1 MDREHLDWEND
12 IVEQRVLRKSC
23 SHNGVG
29 CPEHLT
35 HCKKD
40 PMSSL
45 TPSPDCVL
53 ECLAKAVCTM
63 DLGILSIHPPLR
75 KGPFA
80 LEVDV
85 LLVSLNTK
93 FLTRKKK
100 VVNIGRC
107 TPN

>member
-1 MDREHLDWEND
+1 METVECFYLNIQMGSSQFKKTCGEYREHLDWEND

-45 TPSPDCVL
+45 TPSPDFVDRGHLDWEDDIL
-53 ECLAKAVCTM
+53 E
-63 DLGILSIHPPLR
+63 R
-75 KGPFA
+75 
-80 LEVDV
+80 
-85 LLVSLNTK
+85 
-93 FLTRKKK
+93 
-100 VVNIGRC
+100 
-107 TPN
+107 

>member
-1 MDREHLDWEND
+1 M
-12 IVEQRVLRKSC
+12 
-23 SHNGVG
+23 
-29 CPEHLT
+29 
-35 HCKKD
+35 
-40 PMSSL
+40 
-45 TPSPDCVL
+45 
-53 ECLAKAVCTM
+53 AKAVCTM

-100 VVNIGRC
+100 VPKKKKKKLLILQKKKWVIYFLFF
-107 TPN
+107 

>member
-12 IVEQRVLRKSC
+12 FVEQRVLRKSC

-45 TPSPDCVL
+45 TPSPDFVDRGHLDWEDDIL
-53 ECLAKAVCTM
+53 E
-63 DLGILSIHPPLR
+63 R
-75 KGPFA
+75 
-80 LEVDV
+80 
-85 LLVSLNTK
+85 
-93 FLTRKKK
+93 
-100 VVNIGRC
+100 
-107 TPN
+107 